1 MRLGNK
7 VEGGTLSNSRRYLRR
22 LFLATWNASML
33 VFVSCG
39 LLPLWL
45 LQSIKLPRRHSSR
58 SIWAGTPI
66 LTLPVL
72 AQGERMLGVDSST
85 LVYETYFL
93 SDTFD
98 YNFSRW
104 FATPIVRL
112 TFPYAIFLWAC
123 WKFQRFHFFCD
134 TGLLPRFGTRRFS
147 LYELRA
153 YHLTKKQVFF
163 YTYGADVRTTLKTKA
178 LGKYNCCLEC
188 PEPGRACICDDESG
202 DTNILA
208 ISRYATAVFS
218 IGDLIEYT
226 PGSRND
232 LFFWQLDLEAEEGEK
247 YRPRYPSELS
257 ESPIRIVHAAN
268 HRHFKGTHYLIDAVD
283 RLRTEGL
290 QIELELVEGIPNR
303 EALELYRAADIV
315 FDQCL
320 IGFHGYVAIEAMAL
334 GKPLIAYIRKPE
346 KYLLDDEKCPIINCK
361 PDQIGLVL
369 RELTES
375 RKRLHELGIAGRR
388 YVEEYFSVEAFSQR
402 LRRAYDELGVIP

>member
-1 MRLGNK
+1 
-7 VEGGTLSNSRRYLRR
+7 
-22 LFLATWNASML
+22 
-33 VFVSCG
+33 
-39 LLPLWL
+39 
-45 LQSIKLPRRHSSR
+45 
-58 SIWAGTPI
+58 
-66 LTLPVL
+66 
-72 AQGERMLGVDSST
+72 MLGVDSST

-232 LFFWQLDLEAEEGEK
+232 LFFWPLDLEAEEGEK

>member
-1 MRLGNK
+1 
-7 VEGGTLSNSRRYLRR
+7 
-22 LFLATWNASML
+22 ML

-39 LLPLWL
+39 LLPLCL
-45 LQSIKLPRRHSSR
+45 LQSIKLPRRHPSR

-72 AQGERMLGVDSST
+72 AQGERILGVDSST

-93 SDTFD
+93 SDAFD
-98 YNFSRW
+98 YNLSSW
-104 FATPIVRL
+104 FAAPIVRL
-112 TFPYAIFLWAC
+112 TFPYVIFLWAC
-123 WKFQRFHFFCD
+123 WKFERFHFFCD

-147 LYELRA
+147 PYELRA

-188 PEPGRACICDDESG
+188 QEPGRACICDDESG
-202 DTNILA
+202 DANILA

-232 LFFWQLDLEAEEGEK
+232 LFFWPLDLEAEEGEK
-247 YRPRYPSELS
+247 YSPRYPLELS

-268 HRHFKGTHYLIDAVD
+268 HRHFKGTRYLIDAVD

-290 QIELELVEGIPNR
+290 QIELQLVEGVPNR

-334 GKPLIAYIRKPE
+334 GKPVIAYIRKPE

-361 PDQIGLVL
+361 PDQIVSVL
-369 RELTES
+369 RELIGN
-375 RKRLHELGIAGRR
+375 RKRLHELGAAGRR

-402 LRRAYDELGVIP
+402 LRRAYAELGVIP